1 MLTSLIG
8 LMTTLTSLM
17 GLSAENYSRCL
28 SKTLGKRSAEDKV
41 EQSIKNA
48 RDELWNGG
56 TTKICIQ
63 TEIVLHLEF
72 IRGGGL
78 QDWQFESGALA
89 VTPTPK
95 LLQHWGDCIQDRAI
109 HSRVFWLTSNKNG
122 GRGYD
127 CLPQSVET
135 DNQLSDAV
143 ISLKTPFS
151 TLLLTPPGSC
161 SVCICTSVIVFV
173 LMYL

>member
-1 MLTSLIG
+1 MTLLTSL
-8 LMTTLTSLM
+8 TA
-17 GLSAENYSRCL
+17 LSAENYNRGL

-48 RDELWNGG
+48 RDELWNSG

-143 ISLKTPFS
+143 ISLKTPS
-151 TLLLTPPGSC
+151 LLCCWHPPGSC
-161 SVCICTSVIVFV
+161 YVCICTSVFVFV